1 MSREETEQILRSLN
15 KEQDIAVEDI
25 LTQEGSMKDRI
36 INLARILEKRIELLD
51 PDITIHQVHEISAE
65 ITRVSKR
72 KGL

>member
-1 MSREETEQILRSLN
+1 MSRQDTEQILRSLN

-51 PDITIHQVHEISAE
+51 PDITIQVHEISA
-65 ITRVSKR
+65 
-72 KGL
+72 